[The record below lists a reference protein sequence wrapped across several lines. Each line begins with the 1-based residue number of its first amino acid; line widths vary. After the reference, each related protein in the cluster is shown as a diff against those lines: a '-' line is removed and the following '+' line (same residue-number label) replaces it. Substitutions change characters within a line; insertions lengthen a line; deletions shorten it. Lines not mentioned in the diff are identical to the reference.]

1 MIDYTSEEGFEPAN
15 FTPGFLDLGGPYWLK
30 PCEGRTLVGLR
41 LADKH
46 RNYREAAHGGVLAT
60 MADVALSY
68 QAYASENPPVPVVTS
83 SMTVNYLS
91 PAIIGHWIVGD
102 AQIDRIGG
110 RQAHVSGKIY
120 DGETILMTMT
130 GVFTLM
136 RPKSS

>member
-60 MADVALSY
+60 M
-68 QAYASENPPVPVVTS
+68 
-83 SMTVNYLS
+83 
-91 PAIIGHWIVGD
+91 
-102 AQIDRIGG
+102 
-110 RQAHVSGKIY
+110 
-120 DGETILMTMT
+120 
-130 GVFTLM
+130 
-136 RPKSS
+136 